1 MSALALA
8 SHALAAAIWVGGM
21 FLAYVVL
28 RPSVAALPAGD
39 RLALWQ
45 RVFSGFFPWV
55 IAAIV
60 VLLVSGYWLLF
71 VTYGGFASVG
81 VHVHIMH
88 LTGLVMFLLFFHL
101 YFVPWKRFRRAMAAG
116 DRRAGHAMARPDQNH
131 HRRQSRPRPPDRRH
145 RCQRPLLA
153 LIIWHRSWRSDD
165 AIAYSCVTTGT
176 WIGQRILQSAWMIDA
191 RRLDRYSALTRMI
204 VSVVHPRVAPGP
216 GGTSMIAA
224 GACLAG
230 RSIPSSAREC
240 RCPGALARRAGFG
253 R

>member
-28 RPSVAALPAGD
+28 RPSVAALSAGD

-81 VHVHIMH
+81 VHVHVMH

-101 YFVPWKRFRRAMAAG
+101 YFVPWKRFRHAMAAG
-116 DRRAGHAMARPDQNH
+116 DNGLATRWLGQIRTIIAVNLGLG
-131 HRRQSRPRPPDRRH
+131 
-145 RCQRPLLA
+145 LLTV
-153 LIIWHRSWRSDD
+153 
-165 AIAYSCVTTGT
+165 AI
-176 WIGQRILQSAWMIDA
+176 
-191 RRLDRYSALTRMI
+191 
-204 VSVVHPRVAPGP
+204 
-216 GGTSMIAA
+216 
-224 GACLAG
+224 GASG
-230 RSIPSSAREC
+230 RFWP
-240 RCPGALARRAGFG
+240 
-253 R
+253 